1 MKRIIS
7 MALILALLCGVLSA
21 CSTLE
26 DGDKGAII
34 DVYFTDE
41 LYNFDPALSYTDDSM
56 VKITALLFEG
66 LTYLDDNGNWKKAI
80 MDKYTYLGV
89 NAVLS
94 DEATGVLDD
103 NAELDQMVFL
113 K

>member
-1 MKRIIS
+1 M
-7 MALILALLCGVLSA
+7 M
-21 CSTLE
+21 LE
-26 DGDKGAII
+26 KGLEKDKIEAEAFSEKAQL
-34 DVYFTDE
+34 VYFLEQFTPIRCNMNVIFLKD
-41 LYNFDPALSYTDDSM
+41 Y
-56 VKITALLFEG
+56 
-66 LTYLDDNGNWKKAI
+66 GN

>member
-1 MKRIIS
+1 MNVIFLK
-7 MALILALLCGVLSA
+7 
-21 CSTLE
+21 
-26 DGDKGAII
+26 D
-34 DVYFTDE
+34 Y
-41 LYNFDPALSYTDDSM
+41 
-56 VKITALLFEG
+56 
-66 LTYLDDNGNWKKAI
+66 GN

-94 DEATGVLDD
+94 DKATGVLDD

>member
-1 MKRIIS
+1 MMLEKGLEKDKIEAE
-7 MALILALLCGVLSA
+7 ALSEKKEVGQEKSKEKAQPETKKAQL
-21 CSTLE
+21 
-26 DGDKGAII
+26 
-34 DVYFTDE
+34 VYFLEQFTPIRCNMNVIFLKD
-41 LYNFDPALSYTDDSM
+41 Y
-56 VKITALLFEG
+56 
-66 LTYLDDNGNWKKAI
+66 GN